1 MRHNAMKLGIGAL
14 LTMLATTA
22 CSRHSVQEMESEAML
37 SGPATLV
44 VENQEFPDF
53 DIFVQTEAGMKF
65 RLGLATG
72 HATTT
77 FEIPKTIIDG
87 GSAHLYFIAD
97 PVAGRAAEVGEMVV
111 VNPGDEIGLTIAPY

>member
-1 MRHNAMKLGIGAL
+1 MANDLRMIAAATVLGL
-14 LTMLATTA
+14 LATSA
-22 CSRHSVQEMESEAML
+22 CSRHSVQEIESEAML
-37 SGPATLV
+37 GGPATLV

-53 DIFVQTEAGMKF
+53 DIFVETEAGMKL

-77 FEIPKTIIDG
+77 FEIPKTVLDG
-87 GSAHLYFIAD
+87 GAAHLYFIAD